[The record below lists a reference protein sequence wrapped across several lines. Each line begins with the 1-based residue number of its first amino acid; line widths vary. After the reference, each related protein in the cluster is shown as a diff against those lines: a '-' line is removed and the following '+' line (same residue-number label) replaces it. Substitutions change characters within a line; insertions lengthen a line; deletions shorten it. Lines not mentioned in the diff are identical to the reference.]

1 MNEKNRQQWL
11 EDRRKG
17 IGGSDAAAVLGCSP
31 WATPLDVYLDKI
43 GEAGP
48 QEETDA
54 MRFGAILEPV
64 IREEYRRRTGFDVMH
79 SSALAFVNEEYQFM
93 RAHLDGIA
101 RPKGKASRV
110 LEIKTARSADG
121 WGEEGTDEVPIQYN
135 AQVQHYMAVTG
146 LMVADVA
153 VLIGGSQFRIYTVE
167 ADRELHE
174 AMIQREHD
182 FWHDHVL
189 SRVPPDPINA
199 DDVAKLFAKD
209 NGEAIEADHE
219 LFAAW
224 HDLREARAR
233 AKSIDAEIEALE
245 NRIKTAM
252 GEAAEL
258 RHMGSVLATWKAARD
273 SSRFDSKAFTAAH
286 PELAA
291 QFTKTVA
298 GSRRFLLKEAA

>member
-54 MRFGAILEPV
+54 MRFGTLLEPV
-64 IREEYRRRTGFDVMH
+64 IRDEYRRRTGHEVMH
-79 SSALAFVNEEYQFM
+79 SSALNFVSEEHPFM
-93 RAHLDGIA
+93 RASLDGIA
-101 RPKGKASRV
+101 KPEGKTSRV

-146 LMVADVA
+146 FRTADIA

-174 AMIQREHD
+174 AMIQCEHD
-182 FWHDHVL
+182 FWYGHVL
-189 SRVPPDPINA
+189 ARVPPEPVNA
-199 DDVAKLFAKD
+199 DDVEKLFQKD
-209 NGEAIEADHE
+209 NGTAIEAGE
-219 LFAAW
+219 EIFAVW
-224 HDLREARAR
+224 DDLREARAR
-233 AKSIDAEIEALE
+233 AKALDAEIEELE
-245 NRIKTAM
+245 LRIKTAM
-252 GEAAEL
+252 GEASEL

-273 SSRFDSKAFTAAH
+273 SSRFDSKAFAAAH
-286 PELAA
+286 HELAA